1 MVFGPAALE
10 LLERACYPVPTPRL
24 LNRNL
29 FGVWNLTKVES
40 ILNLIV
46 TNNGLVVLVYGT
58 GELWNVPEKQK
69 LRCVRE
75 VRGGGG
81 AVRRIPSMTK
91 MVTVSHLSHYQHPT
105 TASIL
110 CLPGS
115 FRPLTVA
122 WATRHHP
129 SCTTQVTTPG
139 PKAEKGYRFPLPV
152 PKMATRTSPPRKPH
166 APCSASAPL
175 GLTGLLQVTVG
186 SLRDGIPGSG
196 GYTALSA

>member
-1 MVFGPAALE
+1 MSDELSTRLWPLERSQELSWHLTSVPQLGATQHKFQFNGFLNVVFGPAALE

-91 MVTVSHLSHYQHPT
+91 MVTVSHLS
-105 TASIL
+105 
-110 CLPGS
+110 
-115 FRPLTVA
+115 
-122 WATRHHP
+122 
-129 SCTTQVTTPG
+129 
-139 PKAEKGYRFPLPV
+139 PLP
-152 PKMATRTSPPRKPH
+152 TSH
-166 APCSASAPL
+166 Y
-175 GLTGLLQVTVG
+175 GLDT
-186 SLRDGIPGSG
+186 
-196 GYTALSA
+196 LSARQFPPFDRCLGYKTPPFLHDPGYYARP